1 MFELLCTVRNCG
13 QLLQLREDGLFC
25 AAGHH
30 FDRSKQGYWNLL
42 QPQDR
47 RSRNPG
53 DADAAVVA
61 RHRWLSRGY
70 ADSLI
75 DSLREWVGPQS
86 QEQPGQ
92 RRILDLGCGEGS
104 FGPALFP
111 SDAQGYCGIDLSK
124 RAIKLAAR
132 GWPAA
137 TWVLANADRFLP
149 AADASVD
156 LVLSLFGRRPI
167 SEIRRLLAADGV
179 CIVAVPGEEDLIEL
193 RQQVQQ
199 AGHRRSR
206 WEAVVDE
213 MSAAGLECV
222 EQKHWQHRVELEPE
236 AISDALAMTYRGVRH
251 SQHTRAESLTTM
263 PVTLAADLIL
273 LRKRFALGENRC

>member
-111 SDAQGYCGIDLSK
+111 SDAQ
-124 RAIKLAAR
+124 
-132 GWPAA
+132 
-137 TWVLANADRFLP
+137 V
-149 AADASVD
+149 
-156 LVLSLFGRRPI
+156 
-167 SEIRRLLAADGV
+167 
-179 CIVAVPGEEDLIEL
+179 
-193 RQQVQQ
+193 
-199 AGHRRSR
+199 
-206 WEAVVDE
+206 
-213 MSAAGLECV
+213 
-222 EQKHWQHRVELEPE
+222 
-236 AISDALAMTYRGVRH
+236 
-251 SQHTRAESLTTM
+251 
-263 PVTLAADLIL
+263 
-273 LRKRFALGENRC
+273 